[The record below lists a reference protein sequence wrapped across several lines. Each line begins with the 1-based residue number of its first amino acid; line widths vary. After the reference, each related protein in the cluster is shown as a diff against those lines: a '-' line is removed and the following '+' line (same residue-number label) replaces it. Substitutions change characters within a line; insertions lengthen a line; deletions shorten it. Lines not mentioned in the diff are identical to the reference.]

1 MASYWD
7 VYFNQADAPFQWVN
21 LYCAPDNRKQAAPF
35 LIFAISVG
43 IGIVWYRDQTTKE
56 YNNTLK
62 KNWNSIP
69 LFPVL
74 KMDLKLANIK
84 II

>member
-35 LIFAISVG
+35 LIF
-43 IGIVWYRDQTTKE
+43 
-56 YNNTLK
+56 NTLK